1 MREVADG
8 PVQRSDAGRL
18 GQERPGHHPVG
29 GHQQRRSWRV
39 RTWLEPVQRW
49 WWRWWW
55 RSGTRRG
62 GGSSAV
68 FGQQQACRQ
77 ERLRRRH
84 LQHAQRQK
92 TGTQITPELAAAGWD
107 GKGDPV
113 AVYNQTS
120 GGSGSTPGT
129 PGAPA
134 ATGTDADIQK
144 LQAGIQSLLNAQA
157 SGNKDAV
164 AEAIREFNATFGLD
178 TQKFQDDVRRFNQNF
193 EISQAGLTGMYQ
205 GAPTLQAQNQAYTQ
219 QMGVINAAAALQ
231 ANPFRQAQVIGQA
244 GRVLQGLP
252 SASFAAPNTVAG
264 VGTVGG
270 NTQGGMG
277 YLQQMIDDIKDPTAN
292 TTTAQSW
299 LDATPTPNKIDSTS
313 FLRSTPTTQNLIL
326 QSMQEKYGLDPTDSL
341 TQIKDTLPQF
351 NAPNTVGTV
360 RRG

>member
-1 MREVADG
+1 MGRYVGNKWHEELPSSGPADQTQGNNVPVPSSGGGGGGAAAPAVAAAA
-8 PVQRSDAGRL
+8 PQPSASNK
-18 GQERPGHHPVG
+18 PVG
-29 GHQQRRSWRV
+29 KNAYGDDIYN
-39 RTWLEPVQRW
+39 TPN
-49 WWRWWW
+49 
-55 RSGTRRG
+55 G
-62 GGSSAV
+62 
-68 FGQQQACRQ
+68 
-77 ERLRRRH
+77 
-84 LQHAQRQK
+84 QK
-92 TGTQITPELAAAGWD
+92 TGTQITQELAAAGWD

-113 AVYNQTS
+113 TVYNQTS

-219 QMGVINAAAALQ
+219 QMGVINAASALQ

-252 SASFAAPNTVAG
+252 AASFAAPNTVAG

-277 YLQQMIDDIKDPTAN
+277 YLSQLISDIKDPTAN
-292 TTTAQSW
+292 MTTAQSW

-326 QSMQEKYGLDPTDSL
+326 QSMQEKYGLDPQDSL
-341 TQIKDTLPQF
+341 KQIQATLPQF
-351 NAPNTVGTV
+351 SAPNTTGVI